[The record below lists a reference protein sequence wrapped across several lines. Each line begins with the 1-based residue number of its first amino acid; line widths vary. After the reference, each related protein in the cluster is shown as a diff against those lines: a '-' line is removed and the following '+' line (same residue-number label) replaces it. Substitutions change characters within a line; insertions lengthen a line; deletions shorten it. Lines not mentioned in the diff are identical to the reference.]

1 MTSQKLNIEKTLT
14 NFFSSPSK
22 HHYIPL
28 LYIYT
33 VSSSLPKLTQSHP
46 NVPRNAHLLRDN
58 GDAVAAETISTT
70 FSGAFSTTS
79 AAFGG
84 GAAALGAEA
93 VGGETTTA
101 AGSAGAAGGCVDCVD
116 CEA

>member
-1 MTSQKLNIEKTLT
+1 MHDFPKTEYRKTLT
-14 NFFSSPSK
+14 NFVSSPSK
-22 HHYIPL
+22 HHDYIC
-28 LYIYT
+28 IYCFLIPSQT
-33 VSSSLPKLTQSHP
+33 DPIPPKCP
-46 NVPRNAHLLRDN
+46 PHLLRDN

-70 FSGAFSTTS
+70 SGAFSTTS
-79 AAFGG
+79 ATFGG

>member
-1 MTSQKLNIEKTLT
+1 MTSQKLNIKNTHQFLLIP
-14 NFFSSPSK
+14 FQA
-22 HHYIPL
+22 PL
-28 LYIYT
+28 LLYLYI
-33 VSSSLPKLTQSHP
+33 VSSSRIPKLTLSHP

-84 GAAALGAEA
+84 GAAALGADA

-101 AGSAGAAGGCVDCVD
+101 AGSAGATESCVEICVD
-116 CEA
+116 CEAA

>member
-1 MTSQKLNIEKTLT
+1 MTSQKLNIE
-14 NFFSSPSK
+14 NHSPIFSHPLPSTIIY
-22 HHYIPL
+22 HYHISIYSFLIPD
-28 LYIYT
+28 
-33 VSSSLPKLTQSHP
+33 PKLTLSHP
-46 NVPRNAHLLRDN
+46 VCPPHLLRDN

-84 GAAALGAEA
+84 GAAALGADA